1 MSITKSLEK
10 AIRTIATQTAHDSP
24 FDKTRSGVVVGYNAK
39 ENKYT
44 ITVDG
49 VKYSN
54 IPIVNGLMARVNDVV
69 RVVSPNGNISQMFIY
84 GVQTTY
90 SALVGEIKPYAGSSE
105 PIGWLMCDGRAISR
119 NEYQQLFD
127 VIGTT
132 YGVGDDSTTF
142 NIPDLSGR
150 TLIGVSNDYT
160 LADVGGSKDI
170 QAHSHAFTQ
179 PKIPNHKH
187 SMGNIWSDGSGS
199 SSAYMYTS
207 NRHLS
212 TRYTNGNSPDGGG
225 GDCYGGAVGVVT
237 DTTTGTAMST
247 GDAGNMQPY
256 LAINYLIYA
265 GGVTF

>member
-105 PIGWLMCDGRAISR
+105 PVGWLICDGRAISR

-132 YGVGDDSTTF
+132 YGAGDDSTTF

-150 TLIGVSNDYT
+150 TLIGVSNDYP
-160 LADVGGSKDI
+160 LADARGEVEHTLNVDEMP
-170 QAHSHAFTQ
+170 SHNHTQ
-179 PKIPNHKH
+179 DSHKH
-187 SMGNIWSDGSGS
+187 SMWNIWSDGSGG
-199 SSAYMYTS
+199 SSAYMYSS
-207 NRHLS
+207 NRKLM
-212 TRYTNGNSPDGGG
+212 TRETDSRTPYIYPTGGG
-225 GDCYGGAVGVVT
+225 QPHN
-237 DTTTGTAMST
+237 
-247 GDAGNMQPY
+247 NMQPY